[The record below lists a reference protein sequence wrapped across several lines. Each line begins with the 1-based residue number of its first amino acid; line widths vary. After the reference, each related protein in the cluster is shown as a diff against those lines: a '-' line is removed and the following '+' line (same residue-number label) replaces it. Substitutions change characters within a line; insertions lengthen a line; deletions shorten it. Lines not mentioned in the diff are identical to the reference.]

1 MSKLLFYPCDA
12 RKHFSGKVF
21 YRFRDFSDRIFMSN
35 DLKNAYQDISDTLK
49 VLVTGKIICGEN
61 IPTPSPRLEHEFVVE
76 VPVNKR
82 VEVRNNPVPEN
93 SPTAGN
99 SQI

>member
-61 IPTPSPRLEHEFVVE
+61 IPPPSPRLEHEFVVE

>member
-1 MSKLLFYPCDA
+1 
-12 RKHFSGKVF
+12 
-21 YRFRDFSDRIFMSN
+21 MSN

-49 VLVTGKIICGEN
+49 MLVTGKIICGEN
-61 IPTPSPRLEHEFVVE
+61 IPTPSRRLEHEFVVE
-76 VPVNKR
+76 VPMNKLIVAR
-82 VEVRNNPVPEN
+82 SNPITEN

>member
-1 MSKLLFYPCDA
+1 
-12 RKHFSGKVF
+12 
-21 YRFRDFSDRIFMSN
+21 MSN

-49 VLVTGKIICGEN
+49 TLVTGKIICGEN
-61 IPTPSPRLEHEFVVE
+61 LPTPSARLEHEFVVE

-82 VEVRNNPVPEN
+82 VEVRTSPVPEN
-93 SPTAGN
+93 TPAAGN